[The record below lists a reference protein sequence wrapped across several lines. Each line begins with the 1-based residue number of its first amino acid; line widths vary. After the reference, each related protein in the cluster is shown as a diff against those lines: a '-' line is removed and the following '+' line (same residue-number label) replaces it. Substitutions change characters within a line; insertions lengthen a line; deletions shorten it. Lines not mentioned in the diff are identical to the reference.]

1 MQNSKPAWVR
11 ASRTG
16 SESGGLR
23 SEKRVLVKAL
33 LGLGESE
40 SMGFGGTAVFASLLV
55 LGVSLRN
62 FGVYGDKLL

>member
-1 MQNSKPAWVR
+1 MAAWTGVQNSKPASVR

-16 SESGGLR
+16 SESEGLR

-40 SMGFGGTAVFASLLV
+40 SMGTEEPPFSLHLV
-55 LGVSLRN
+55 CFEGLRRR
-62 FGVYGDKLL
+62 